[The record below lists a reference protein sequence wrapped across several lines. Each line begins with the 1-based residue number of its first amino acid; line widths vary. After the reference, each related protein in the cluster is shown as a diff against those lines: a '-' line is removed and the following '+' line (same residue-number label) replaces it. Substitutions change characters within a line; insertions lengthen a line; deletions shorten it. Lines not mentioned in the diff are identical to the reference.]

1 MKKPRKLYTAV
12 GIALGIAFNALA
24 VSDFTAGDSGNALHE
39 LLNAVL
45 SWTASSV
52 LVVLE
57 HSDHDQ
63 RGHDG

>member
-1 MKKPRKLYTAV
+1 MMKPRKLYTAV

-24 VSDFTAGDSGNALHE
+24 VSDFTAGDSGNGLHA

-52 LVVLE
+52 LAVLE

-63 RGHDG
+63 RGQDG